1 MGCAT
6 TNLLRQC
13 LKRVARLWEDAR
25 LGEGLLRQLS
35 IADRRD
41 TDRRDP

>member
-1 MGCAT
+1 MGYT
-6 TNLLRQC
+6 TANLLRQC
-13 LKRVARLWEDAR
+13 LKRVVRLWEDAR

-35 IADRRD
+35 VVDRRD